1 LPAASP
7 FIVRKA
13 AVLGAGVMGAQIAAH
28 LVNANVSAVLYELP
42 AKEGDPNGNVLKA
55 VEGLRKLEPS
65 PLATQARANLIQ
77 PANYQ
82 QHLEQLKECDLVIEA
97 ISERMDW
104 KADLYRKVAPH
115 LAEHAIFAS
124 NTSGLSINRLAQA
137 FPEGQRRRFCGV
149 HFFNPPRYMHL
160 VELIPARDTDP
171 AMLDDLEKFLVTAL
185 GKGVI
190 RAKDTPNFI
199 ANRVGVFSLLATV
212 HHAQRL
218 GIGFDVVDALT
229 GTLIGRP
236 RSATFRTAD
245 VVGLDTFAHVVNTM
259 KETLPDD
266 PWHKYYETPGW
277 LKQLIE
283 QGALGQK
290 TRKGVYQ
297 KIGPDIHVLDLKTQ
311 KYRLSDGKADAG
323 VVETLKNKDV
333 AARFGELHA
342 SSHPQAQFLW
352 SIYRDAFHYC
362 AVNLAEI
369 ADNARDLDFA
379 IRWGFGW
386 DQGPFEIWQAAGWH
400 VIAQRIAE
408 DIAAGKAMANA
419 PLPAWAMES
428 SRKGV
433 HGAQGSYA
441 PVANTYQPRSP
452 LPVYRRQPFPDRLM
466 GETVKY
472 GETVFE
478 TDGVRCW
485 HTGDDIAIVSFKSRM
500 HAIGDDVLDG
510 VQQALDEAERKFL
523 GLVIWQTEPPFSVGA
538 NLKKTPA
545 GGARPSKPSTFS
557 RLFRQVKREAESLA
571 LKAARSIGVADQLM
585 AGKLAEVEKLVEQ
598 FQETTQALKFSMVP
612 TVAAVDGLALGGGCE
627 FIMHSDRAVATLESY
642 IGLVEAGVGL
652 LPAGG
657 GCKEFA
663 MRAAADAKGGD
674 MSPFL
679 QKYFKAVAMAEVGR
693 SAEQAR
699 DLGYLRPTDRIVM
712 NRFELLEIAKAELRA
727 LAAAGYRPPL
737 RQVAIPVAGR
747 SAIATIRAFMEN
759 LLAGGHISEH
769 DYLIGH
775 KVAIVMCGGEVEGG
789 SLVDEQWFLDLERKH
804 FMELIATEKT
814 QARIEHTLKTGKPL
828 RN

>member
-1 LPAASP
+1 MPAASP
-7 FIVRKA
+7 FIVRRA

-28 LVNANVSAVLYELP
+28 LVNANVPAVLFELP

-55 VEGLRKLEPS
+55 VENLKKLEPS
-65 PLATQARANLIQ
+65 PLSTSSKAGLIEA
-77 PANYQ
+77 ANYD
-82 QHLEQLKECDLVIEA
+82 QHLDRLKECDLIIEA
-97 ISERMDW
+97 ISERLDW

-115 LAEHAIFAS
+115 IGEHAIFAS
-124 NTSGLSINRLAQA
+124 NTSGLSINKLSES
-137 FPEGQRRRFCGV
+137 FPQELRKRFCGV

-160 VELIPARDTDP
+160 VELIAAKDTDT
-171 AMLDDLEKFLVTAL
+171 AILDDLEKFLVTTL

-199 ANRVGVFSLLATV
+199 ANRVGVFSMLATV
-212 HHAQRL
+212 HHAERL

-259 KETLPDD
+259 KETLPSD
-266 PWHKYYETPGW
+266 PWHKYYEVPTW
-277 LKQLIE
+277 LKQLID

-297 KIGPDIHVLDLKTQ
+297 KIGPDIHVLDLKT
-311 KYRLSDGKADAG
+311 KNYRPSDGKADEG
-323 VVETLKNKDV
+323 VVEILKNKDV
-333 AARFGELHA
+333 AQRFEQLHA

-352 SIYRDAFHYC
+352 AIHRDAFHYC
-362 AVNLAEI
+362 AAKLAEI

-379 IRWGFGW
+379 VRWGFGW
-386 DQGPFEIWQAAGWH
+386 NQGPFEIWQAAGWQSL
-400 VIAQRIAE
+400 AKWIAE
-408 DIAAGKAMANA
+408 DIAGGKGMVNV
-419 PLPAWAMES
+419 PLPAWALEAG
-428 SRKGV
+428 RTGV
-433 HGAQGSYA
+433 HGAQGSYSPA
-441 PVANTYQPRSP
+441 ANAHKPRSP
-452 LPVYRRQPFPDRLM
+452 LPVYRRQPFPDRLL
-466 GETVKY
+466 GEPVKY
-472 GETVFE
+472 GETIFE

-510 VQQALDEAERKFL
+510 VQQALDEAERNYM

-545 GGARPSKPSTFS
+545 GGARPPSKPSALGK
-557 RLFRQVKREAESLA
+557 LFRSVRREAESLA
-571 LKAARSIGVADQLM
+571 LKAARQIGVADQLM

-598 FQETTQALKFSMVP
+598 FQDTTQALKFSMVP
-612 TVAAVDGLALGGGCE
+612 TVAAVDGIALGGGCE

-674 MSPFL
+674 LSAFL
-679 QKYFKAVAMAEVGR
+679 QKYFKAVAMAEVSR
-693 SAEQAR
+693 SAELAR
-699 DLGYLRPTDRIVM
+699 ELGYLRPTDRIVI
-712 NRFELLEIAKAELRA
+712 NRFELLEVAKAELRS
-727 LAAAGYRPPL
+727 LAAAYRPPL

-747 SAIATIRAFMEN
+747 SAISTIRVFMEN

-775 KVAIVMCGGEVEGG
+775 KVAIVMCGGEIEGG